1 MAAAADTIQL
11 EAFNVNLHGTKILC
25 QGPWSDG
32 KYPPILDSVKKLR
45 DPFKRQVLVSRT
57 PFSFSKA
64 LPLQYDATFQVKE
77 TADWSLILTY
87 LAYAPKPALA
97 IIEDV
102 EVPDAVWGKLASTIT
117 CVHITATPIRNVR
130 AYDAVFFAPIG
141 EPGTTAS
148 TGWNAGGYAEFVF
161 HQLQM
166 LYKGAALI
174 GSEHSSDRSAQ
185 PVYRSLTS
193 AHYKEIVQ
201 ELRVAGAGLAYT
213 GGTIYWYD
221 TVASQGSEPLSN
233 RQLSELFTW
242 LAGHF
247 RG

>member
-141 EPGTTAS
+141 EAGTTAS

-166 LYKGAALI
+166 LYKGAAL
-174 GSEHSSDRSAQ
+174 
-185 PVYRSLTS
+185 TS

-201 ELRVAGAGLAYT
+201 ELRVASAGLAYT
-213 GGTIYWYD
+213 SGTIYWYD

>member
-1 MAAAADTIQL
+1 MASGSSTSDTIQL

-25 QGPWSDG
+25 QGPWVDG
-32 KYPPILDSVKKLR
+32 KYPPILDAVKKLR
-45 DPFKRQVLVSRT
+45 DPFKRQILVSRT

-64 LPLQYDATFQVKE
+64 LPLQYDATFQVRE

-102 EVPDAVWGKLASTIT
+102 EVPDAVWSKLASTIT
-117 CVHITATPIRNVR
+117 CVHITATPIRNAR

-141 EPGTTAS
+141 EMSGSVHGWSGAS
-148 TGWNAGGYAEFVF
+148 SYAEFVF
-161 HQLQM
+161 HQLHM
-166 LYKGAALI
+166 LYKGANL
-174 GSEHSSDRSAQ
+174 SA
-185 PVYRSLTS
+185 

-221 TVASQGSEPLSN
+221 TVASQGSDPLSGK
-233 RQLSELFTW
+233 QLSELFLW
-242 LAGHF
+242 LAERF
-247 RG
+247 RTS

>member
-1 MAAAADTIQL
+1 MASAAAADTIQL
-11 EAFNVNLHGTKILC
+11 EAFNVNLHGSKILC
-25 QGPWSDG
+25 QGPWLDG

-141 EPGTTAS
+141 ETGMVAS
-148 TGWNAGGYAEFVF
+148 AGWNAGGYAEFVF

-166 LYKGAALI
+166 LYKGAA
-174 GSEHSSDRSAQ
+174 
-185 PVYRSLTS
+185 LTS